1 MGNER
6 EIEMASQ
13 KSEIIAKI
21 NEENKKLS
29 ATREMQEMYLSEQMA
44 IYDENTRI
52 SVATQKGEKKKQI
65 EIAKKML
72 QKNMKIEEIE
82 EITGLSKEEIIK
94 ITKIKNDELQEI
106 KNSI

>member
-29 ATREMQEMYLSEQMA
+29 ATREMQAMYLSEQMA

>member
-1 MGNER
+1 
-6 EIEMASQ
+6 MASQ

-29 ATREMQEMYLSEQMA
+29 ATREMQAMYLSEQMA

-65 EIAKKML
+65 EIAKKLLEMG
-72 QKNMKIEEIE
+72 MKLENIEKA
-82 EITGLSKEEIIK
+82 TDLTREEIIK
-94 ITKIKNDELQEI
+94 LK
-106 KNSI
+106 